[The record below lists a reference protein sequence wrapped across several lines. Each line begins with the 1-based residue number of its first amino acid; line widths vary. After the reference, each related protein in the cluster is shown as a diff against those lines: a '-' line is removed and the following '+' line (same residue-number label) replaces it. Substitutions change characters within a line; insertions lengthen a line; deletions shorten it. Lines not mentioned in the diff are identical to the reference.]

1 MLDVFKGAVAF
12 FRRRRVHRDCFLFRL
27 HYNVT
32 TTILLIF
39 CIVVGVHQY
48 VKSPII
54 CNSQMIPRDIL
65 DTYCWTHS
73 TFSVSA
79 AFKKQIGVEVPY
91 PGVDIMRKDTPIKT
105 QRYYQWVLFCLLL
118 QAILF
123 YLPGWLWSSW
133 EKGKLRKLRMDLDV
147 GFISDT
153 EKSEKK
159 KRLLEY
165 LEQNRH
171 NHNIWTYK
179 YFFCEFLAFINV
191 FGKCYAYVSS
201 FLEVEFLLF

>member
-1 MLDVFKGAVAF
+1 MLDVFKATVSF
-12 FRRRRVHRDCFLFRL
+12 FRRRKVHRDCVLFRL

-32 TTILLIF
+32 TAILLTF
-39 CIVVGVHQY
+39 CLIVGVNQF

-54 CNSQMIPRDIL
+54 CNSQMISRDIL

-73 TFSVSA
+73 TFSVSS

-91 PGVDIMRKDTPIKT
+91 PGVDIMRKDTPVKT
-105 QRYYQWVLFCLLL
+105 QKYYQWVFLCLML

-133 EKGKLRKLRMDLDV
+133 EGGKLRKLRMDLDI
-147 GFISDT
+147 GFISETD
-153 EKSEKK
+153 KSEKK
-159 KRLLEY
+159 KRLVEY
-165 LEQNRH
+165 LEHNRH

-179 YFFCEFLAFINV
+179 YFICEALALLNV
-191 FGKCYAYVSS
+191 FGR
-201 FLEVEFLLF
+201 